1 MASMVDKPSGGRTG
15 GVYIPPFKLA
25 LMKAGQQNSSEKE
38 EESQR
43 LSWELLRKNLNG
55 LINKVNV
62 MNIKFCA

>member
-1 MASMVDKPSGGRTG
+1 MKRHKAHKAAQPAGVKAARLASQ
-15 GVYIPPFKLA
+15 A
-25 LMKAGQQNSSEKE
+25 LMKAGQQNSSEKY